1 MGRHDDLWSLFYM
14 LVEFAAG
21 QLPWRRL
28 KDKEQVG
35 GVKERYDHT
44 LLLRYLPMPYFE
56 RFLMHIQ
63 SLTYN
68 DAPDYAYLRSLL
80 NDCMVAYNVSK
91 NDLFDWEKTSSTQS
105 GLSLLSHPVAVR
117 ATTETTG

>member
-44 LLLRYLPMPYFE
+44 LMLRYLPMPYFE
-56 RFLMHIQ
+56 RFLTHIQ

-68 DAPDYAYLRSLL
+68 DPPDYAYLRSLL
-80 NDCMVAYNVSK
+80 NDCMAAYGFTKS
-91 NDLFDWEKTSSTQS
+91 DLFDWEKPS
-105 GLSLLSHPVAVR
+105 GMSLGLISHPIAVR
-117 ATTETTG
+117 LTTESPG

>member
-14 LVEFAAG
+14 LVEFGAG

-35 GVKERYDHT
+35 GVKERYDHS
-44 LLLRYLPMPYFE
+44 LLLRHLPLPYFE
-56 RFLMHIQ
+56 RFLTHIQ

-68 DAPDYAYLRSLL
+68 DAPDYVYLRSLL
-80 NDCMVAYNVSK
+80 NDCMTAHGVSK
-91 NDLFDWEKTSSTQS
+91 NDPFDWEKPS
-105 GLSLLSHPVAVR
+105 GVQAGVSLLTHPLAARVS
-117 ATTETTG
+117 TESPG

>member
-35 GVKERYDHT
+35 GVKERYDHS
-44 LLLRYLPMPYFE
+44 LLLRHLPTPHFD
-56 RFLMHIQ
+56 RFLTHIQ

-68 DAPDYAYLRSLL
+68 DAPDYVYLRSLL
-80 NDCMVAYNVSK
+80 NDCMAVYGVSK
-91 NDLFDWEKTSSTQS
+91 SDPFDWEKPTNSQTNASI
-105 GLSLLSHPVAVR
+105 LSHPMAARVA
-117 ATTETTG
+117 AEFPG